1 MNAVLTQ
8 DDIRRNMAIMEAM
21 NQVWADVK
29 RGRIFLDKINQMCLF
44 LEICDIQ
51 LMENQ

>member
-1 MNAVLTQ
+1 MELTQ

-21 NQVWADVK
+21 NEVWADVK
-29 RGRIFLDKINQMCLF
+29 RGKIKLDAQNQWMLF
-44 LEICDIQ
+44 SGICDLQ